1 MSTLVRV
8 HANKK
13 VNKPA
18 WKPILKAYEDK
29 WGKPTLGDDV
39 EVVHASDDTSDSSAG
54 LTDADD
60 GT

>member
-1 MSTLVRV
+1 V

-29 WGKPTLGDDV
+29 WDKPTLGDDV
-39 EVVHASDDTSDSSAG
+39 EVVHASDGTSDSSAG
-54 LTDADD
+54 LTDAED
-60 GT
+60 GD